1 MGYSITDIKSLISTI
16 KQIAQGEIS
25 NSFGDIEKNI
35 YGTIISSNSDK
46 TFNVSVAGTNGTY
59 NNIPNKSGETLS
71 VGQTVVIKA
80 INGNAG
86 NGYIDKKKGTTP
98 MDGTNIIERVYPV
111 GAIYMA
117 TVSTNPADVF
127 GFGTWVA
134 YATGK
139 TLIGVGTSDATYN
152 FGETSLG
159 QSAPTMPNH
168 SHSVTGT
175 AVETTDL
182 VGAAWNMAAQSSTV
196 NIKATGICAPGT
208 RSEGVGYAV
217 NTHTEKDGFVIN
229 ANHEHSISGIA
240 ETNSSGDQVK
250 GNLPP
255 YVVTYM
261 WQRTA

>member
-98 MDGTNIIERVYPV
+98 MDGNQNRLMIVDIYNDGLLDVTTRNLWEGIFNIPILSQVSNVSTTV
-111 GAIYMA
+111 GATFSFSFTNSNALSTTYQWYMNGSIISGA
-117 TVSTNPADVF
+117 TST
-127 GFGTWVA
+127 T
-134 YATGK
+134 YSTTATMAMNGNYYYC
-139 TLIGVGTSDATYN
+139 IATN
-152 FGETSLG
+152 T
-159 QSAPTMPNH
+159 N
-168 SHSVTGT
+168 GT
-175 AVETTDL
+175 AQTNV
-182 VGAAWNMAAQSSTV
+182 
-196 NIKATGICAPGT
+196 ATLTIT
-208 RSEGVGYAV
+208 
-217 NTHTEKDGFVIN
+217 
-229 ANHEHSISGIA
+229 
-240 ETNSSGDQVK
+240 
-250 GNLPP
+250 
-255 YVVTYM
+255 
-261 WQRTA
+261 